1 MDTQTGKAENTE
13 TLYAIRYRGCYKR
26 DGQSDATD
34 KKVGRI
40 YWWPMSKILEEI
52 NSGRSSG
59 WTAYDKT
66 DWTEGLDEWTWYEPV
81 LDKDGE
87 PLEKENKV

>member
-1 MDTQTGKAENTE
+1 MGTQTEEAENTE
-13 TLYAIRYRGCYKR
+13 TLYAVRYRGCYKR
-26 DGQSDATD
+26 GGQPDTTD

-52 NSGRSSG
+52 NFGRSSG
-59 WTAYDKT
+59 WTDYDKT